1 MRQNAFYVNA
11 YVHNVP
17 AVVQNAFYLDV
28 CEHNAFYINTY
39 VNLTLMRTLCMHS
52 YRMHSISMCVNTMPS
67 T

>member
-28 CEHNAFYINTY
+28 CEHNAFYITTY
-39 VNLTLMRTLCMHS
+39 VNRTLMRKGTIII
-52 YRMHSISMCVNTMPS
+52 REQ
-67 T
+67 